1 MVAGVAGR
9 PHPATRRNRA
19 VRSAA
24 QKAASRAV
32 HEKYVVPW
40 IQSHHAEHHSHIVSL
55 DLRLF
60 ATPPQSR
67 LVDRCFHLNAGPCI
81 AIASGPLQLTAES
94 FMFAA
99 VGVGDPDLYM
109 TDEKHPKPLKASLPV
124 APAFAA
130 RCRDFQVG
138 AAANVAGA
146 ALQRS
151 WLGGL
156 AWGRLVR
163 GMDAQNSGG
172 SQR

>member
-94 FMFAA
+94 FMFA
-99 VGVGDPDLYM
+99 
-109 TDEKHPKPLKASLPV
+109 KPLKASLPV